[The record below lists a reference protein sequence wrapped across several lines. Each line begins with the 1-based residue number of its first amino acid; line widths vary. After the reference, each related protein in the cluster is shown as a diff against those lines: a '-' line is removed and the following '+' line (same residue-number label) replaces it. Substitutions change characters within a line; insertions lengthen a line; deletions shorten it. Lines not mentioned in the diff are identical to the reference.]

1 MGANWLLR
9 DFTIACPAGQAVCS
23 RVKYLDILFSNPDG
37 HGTILA
43 HAASGGFVL
52 HKLKL
57 Q

>member
-9 DFTIACPAGQAVCS
+9 DFTIACFAGQAVCS

-43 HAASGGFVL
+43 HAASGGFIL
-52 HKLKL
+52 SAE
-57 Q
+57 QER